1 MRARFLVFNIEQIN
15 ATAKHKIAYYA
26 KDSRRALP
34 FRFLLLRA
42 RFSRREDSVA
52 ACAIRRHALV
62 HTSPLAYFFLP
73 PLAAFA
79 ARAASSAA
87 MASCATFG

>member
-15 ATAKHKIAYYA
+15 ATAKHKIATQRTLAARFPSAFFSFVRAFHGA
-26 KDSRRALP
+26 KTPSP
-34 FRFLLLRA
+34 RA
-42 RFSRREDSVA
+42 RSGGRPSSTRP
-52 ACAIRRHALV
+52 
-62 HTSPLAYFFLP
+62 PLAYFFLP